1 MSIAEMAIVQMEQ
14 WAQNPLYGYDQA
26 YRWGEKGDYDCSSAV
41 ITAWDKAGVPVKA
54 AGATYTGNMYKAFI
68 SCGFK
73 DVTSS
78 VNLPTGSGLKR
89 ADVLLNKANHTAM
102 YCGNGKEVE
111 ASINENGQVTGG
123 QPGDQTDKEFLI
135 RSYRNYPWDCVLR
148 YIEETKTEE
157 ESSSVAQDIYNIL
170 RASGITHAGAC
181 GILGNLE
188 AESALSPTNLE
199 NSYEN
204 RSGYTDFSYT
214 KAVDN
219 GTYTNFSND
228 RYGYGLAQWT
238 FPSRKQ
244 GLLSY
249 AKQLGTSIGD
259 LTMQVQYLVKELK
272 SDFPKVWRVVSST
285 NSIQE
290 ASNTMLLDFE
300 KPANVASK
308 KDGRYNMSNKYNGL
322 KITNRSPVVNKVTS
336 VVDRDV
342 NVSLPQLSKGSLGNA
357 VTALQTLLNANKF
370 NCGQVDGDFGSN
382 TQNALK
388 SYQRKMGLEIDGI
401 CGPATWSKLIKG

>member
-14 WAQNPLYGYDQA
+14 WAKNPLYGYDQT

-41 ITAWDKAGVPVKA
+41 ITAWDKAGVPVKS
-54 AGATYTGNMYKAFI
+54 AGATYTGNMYNAFI

-73 DVTSS
+73 DVTNF
-78 VNLPTGSGLKR
+78 VNLYTGSGLKR
-89 ADVLLNKANHTAM
+89 ADVLLNKKNHTAM

-111 ASINENGQVTGG
+111 ASINENGQTTGG
-123 QPGDQTDKEFLI
+123 QAGDQTGKEFLI

-148 YIEETKTEE
+148 YMENFKEEYTDI
-157 ESSSVAQDIYNIL
+157 AQDIYNLL
-170 RASGITHAGAC
+170 RASGTTHAGAC

-199 NSYEN
+199 NSYEG
-204 RSGYTDFSYT
+204 RYTDSSYT

-219 GTYTNFSND
+219 GTYANFAND

-244 GLLSY
+244 GLLNY
-249 AKQLGTSIGD
+249 AKQLKVSIGD
-259 LTMQVQYLVKELK
+259 LTMQTQYLVKELK
-272 SDFPKVWRVVSST
+272 SDFPKVWNVVTST

-290 ASNTMLLDFE
+290 ASNAMLLEFE
-300 KPANVASK
+300 RPANAISRK
-308 KDGRYNMSNKYNGL
+308 SERYDMSNKYNDL
-322 KITNRSPVVNKVTS
+322 KITNSSPKVIT
-336 VVDRDV
+336 VTIKNV
-342 NVSLPQLSKGSLGNA
+342 NVSLPQLSKGACNPA
-357 VTALQTLLNANKF
+357 VAALQTLLNANKF

-382 TQNALK
+382 TENALK
-388 SYQRKMGLEIDGI
+388 AFQRKNDLEADGI
-401 CGPATWSKLIKG
+401 CGPATWSKLING